1 MIPSQSVV
9 PQMSI
14 VPRLRTALELTC
26 GLVFVKHQ
34 EETLG
39 STQIYA
45 AVMIILPDFFLKKLF
60 ILK

>member
-14 VPRLRTALELTC
+14 VSRLRTALELSC

-34 EETLG
+34 EDTLG
-39 STQIYA
+39 STQIYVA
-45 AVMIILPDFFLKKLF
+45 DLIILPDFLKKLF